1 MGLKMADSK
10 SFSFLSWLTG
20 IVVLLYIGAAIVA
33 FLKAA
38 ITWQDF
44 SGAVGPMAGL
54 LLGYWVRG
62 EQ

>member
-1 MGLKMADSK
+1 MADSK
-10 SFSFLSWLTG
+10 SFGFLSWLTG

-33 FLKAA
+33 LAKGTIA
-38 ITWQDF
+38 WQEF